1 MKGARVGRRVSFLAC
16 LVALPLLVA
25 ASPASAVTIGQL
37 APTPTSECEGQFD
50 LLQPTVSSGN
60 AYVVPST
67 GGVTSWTVTSWS
79 TNAVTDPSQTMTM
92 KIFRKVADPA
102 TFMVVGH
109 EGPHGLFA
117 GVNTFTVNLRVRA
130 GDVLGAHFLGN
141 SGACVFDAPGEE
153 FLLADIDLAD
163 GESGAFGSL
172 FDQRLNAA
180 ADLTPTSDFTL
191 GKLKKKPNGTAVLN
205 VNVPNPGNL
214 QVLGKGVKGSA
225 AGALAAKQ
233 VPAGTAK
240 LVIRAK
246 GEKKRKLADTGKA
259 TVKSKIS
266 FTPSGGTASIES
278 RKVKLRR
285 R

>member
-1 MKGARVGRRVSFLAC
+1 VVVGC
-16 LVALPLLVA
+16 VAALLLVA
-25 ASPASAVTIGQL
+25 GATPAPAVTIGQL

-109 EGPHGLFA
+109 EGPHTLVA
-117 GVNTFTVNLRVRA
+117 GVNTFPVNLRVRA

-141 SGACVFDAPGEE
+141 IGACVFDAPGEE

-205 VNVPNPGNL
+205 VNVPNPGEL
-214 QVLGKGVKGSA
+214 RVSGKGVKASA
-225 AGALAAKQ
+225 DAVFAKL
-233 VPAGTAK
+233 VAAGTAK

-246 GEKKRKLADTGKA
+246 GKKRAKLNDTGKA
-259 TVKSKIS
+259 TVKPKIS
-266 FTPSGGTASIES
+266 FTPTGGTASVES

-285 R
+285 K